1 MEAHQHLFFYF
12 HKLNKSYLVLAFP
25 LSSRCL
31 LYPSPQ
37 SANLQNF
44 PSCCSGL
51 PGYPQSYSLAHPLWE
66 ASVGGGRQDPCLSFS
81 ESSNAPQFQVSRG
94 GCLSSSDPGSRSG
107 SPSRVTK
114 YVRRVLTHKK
124 SHPRMCH
131 SGLFKMECMLQQD
144 LLTPPAPAP
153 Y

>member
-1 MEAHQHLFFYF
+1 M
-12 HKLNKSYLVLAFP
+12 LAFP
-25 LSSRCL
+25 LWSRCL

-124 SHPRMCH
+124 SHIPGCVTMVFSRRSTCWSRTCSPPRRR
-131 SGLFKMECMLQQD
+131 
-144 LLTPPAPAP
+144 PPTDRRAAPQTALE
-153 Y
+153 